1 MDGMAYDEV
10 TILIWFSYLRA
21 WHSQNSIYSLSSMS
35 LRVEI
40 RNHFHVYRLFSLLRS
55 DDLHGLY
62 PPDYR
67 LPYQG
72 KIVELKP
79 VVDSVCWYVRLSA
92 RDRRFL
98 NSNHHVVSVFPRF
111 CGEKWEP
118 FTLTVA
124 SLHSTCLLTPH
135 PLPTLPTNLQPYTL
149 LFCHQQHPV
158 AFYWWHNRLVST
170 SNYQHRQQNPPNVPI
185 IELGELVGLGRDIS
199 WREVTV
205 GIRRYRDS
213 TEFLWLAGMREGP
226 VWLDGRPG
234 YWHCCAVFLALH

>member
-10 TILIWFSYLRA
+10 AILVWFSYLRA

-55 DDLHGLY
+55 DDLRGLY

-111 CGEKWEP
+111 CREKW
-118 FTLTVA
+118 
-124 SLHSTCLLTPH
+124 
-135 PLPTLPTNLQPYTL
+135 
-149 LFCHQQHPV
+149 
-158 AFYWWHNRLVST
+158 RVST
-170 SNYQHRQQNPPNVPI
+170 TQRALRSHSHFPSFNLPANTPPAAYPSNQPTALYPVVPPPAT
-185 IELGELVGLGRDIS
+185 S
-199 WREVTV
+199 
-205 GIRRYRDS
+205 S
-213 TEFLWLAGMREGP
+213 CFLLMTQLP
-226 VWLDGRPG
+226 SIN
-234 YWHCCAVFLALH
+234 F